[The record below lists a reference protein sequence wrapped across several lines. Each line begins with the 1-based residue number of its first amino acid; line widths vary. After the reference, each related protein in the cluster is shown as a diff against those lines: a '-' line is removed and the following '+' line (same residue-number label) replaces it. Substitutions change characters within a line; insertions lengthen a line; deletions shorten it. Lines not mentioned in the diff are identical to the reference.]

1 MPQVVPTKIPA
12 APVSPRKALYIPSLD
27 GIRAASFMLVFFAH
41 AGLDKKI
48 PGGLGVTIFFFLSG
62 FLITTLLRT
71 EADQNGHISIRDF
84 YIRRVLRIFPPFYL
98 AIFLGALLH
107 WTGILEGPIGNG
119 ALMQSL
125 HLGNYWTIF
134 RQTHG
139 LSLDGIARG
148 SNVLWS
154 LAVEEHFYLLFPV
167 LYVVLRKR
175 FNSAGQT
182 TVLAVICGLIL
193 LWRCVL
199 VLHFHVADVRTF
211 CGTDTRADS
220 ILWGCIFAI
229 ACNPVLDRPRVLGM
243 RLIVLFLLAICA
255 MAATLRIRDE
265 RFRETLRYTL
275 QGLILFPVFT
285 AAIIYHESPLFRW
298 LNWKPVRRLGL
309 LSYSLYLVHYTV
321 IYVVAAH
328 LKSTLLVQGIVS
340 FVISLAVS
348 LAFFHG
354 IERPCAR
361 LRKRFSHASA
371 SKVSAA
377 APVLPRVNN
386 QPSTPVIDSRQ
397 VVL

>member
-1 MPQVVPTKIPA
+1 MSQVVPTSTSTPSKA
-12 APVSPRKALYIPSLD
+12 PRKALYIPSLD

-62 FLITTLLRT
+62 YLITTLLRT

-98 AIFLGALLH
+98 AIFLGMLLH
-107 WTGILEGPIGNG
+107 WTGVLDGPIGNG
-119 ALMQSL
+119 TLMQSL

-154 LAVEEHFYLLFPV
+154 LAVEEHFYLIFPV
-167 LYVVLRKR
+167 LYVLLRKR
-175 FNSAGQT
+175 LNPAGQA

-229 ACNPVLDRPRVLGM
+229 ACNPMLDKPRVLGL
-243 RLIVLFLLAICA
+243 RLIALFVLAVAVMGL
-255 MAATLRIRDE
+255 TLRVRDE

-285 AAIIYHESPLFRW
+285 AAIIYHESPMFRW
-298 LNWKPVRRLGL
+298 LNWKPIRQLGL

-328 LKSTLLVQGIVS
+328 VKSTPLIRGIIS
-340 FVISLAVS
+340 FAVSLAVS

-371 SKVSAA
+371 AKTAA
-377 APVLPRVNN
+377 ASPPARLNER
-386 QPSTPVIDSRQ
+386 PSATVIDAPQ

>member
-1 MPQVVPTKIPA
+1 MSQVVPTSTSTPSKA
-12 APVSPRKALYIPSLD
+12 PRKALYIPSLD

-62 FLITTLLRT
+62 YLITTLLRT

-98 AIFLGALLH
+98 AIFLGMLLH
-107 WTGILEGPIGNG
+107 WTGVLDGPIGNG
-119 ALMQSL
+119 TLMQSL

-154 LAVEEHFYLLFPV
+154 LAVEEHFYLIFPV
-167 LYVVLRKR
+167 LYVLLRKR
-175 FNSAGQT
+175 LNPAGQA

-229 ACNPVLDRPRVLGM
+229 ACNPMLDKPRVLGL
-243 RLIVLFLLAICA
+243 RLIALFVLAVAVMGL
-255 MAATLRIRDE
+255 TLRVRDE

-285 AAIIYHESPLFRW
+285 AAIIYHESPMFRW
-298 LNWKPVRRLGL
+298 LNWKPIRQLGL

-328 LKSTLLVQGIVS
+328 VKSTPLIRGIIS
-340 FVISLAVS
+340 FAVSLAVS

-371 SKVSAA
+371 SKTAA
-377 APVLPRVNN
+377 ASPPARLNER
-386 QPSTPVIDSRQ
+386 PSATVIDAPQ

>member
-1 MPQVVPTKIPA
+1 MSQVVPTSTSTPSKA
-12 APVSPRKALYIPSLD
+12 PRKALYIPSLD

-62 FLITTLLRT
+62 YLITTLLRT

-98 AIFLGALLH
+98 AIFLGMLLH
-107 WTGILEGPIGNG
+107 WTGVLDGPIGNG
-119 ALMQSL
+119 TLMQSL

-154 LAVEEHFYLLFPV
+154 LAVEEHFYLIFPV
-167 LYVVLRKR
+167 LYVLLRKR
-175 FNSAGQT
+175 LNPAGQA

-229 ACNPVLDRPRVLGM
+229 ACNPMLDKPRVLGL
-243 RLIVLFLLAICA
+243 RLIALFVLAVAVMGL
-255 MAATLRIRDE
+255 TLRVRDE

-285 AAIIYHESPLFRW
+285 AAIIYHESPMFRW
-298 LNWKPVRRLGL
+298 LNWKPIRQLGL

-328 LKSTLLVQGIVS
+328 VKSTPLIRGIIS
-340 FVISLAVS
+340 FAVSLAVS

-371 SKVSAA
+371 SKTAA
-377 APVLPRVNN
+377 ASPPARLNER
-386 QPSTPVIDSRQ
+386 SSATVIDAPQ